1 MPAPLRRRER
11 GTDLDPEMDVEVAA
25 DRTDIGLEEP
35 LHAFG
40 ATDEVERRDAP
51 HESDREEGAHV
62 EQLGH
67 LERVRTDDRGER
79 QQGGAGSPGGERPA

>member
-1 MPAPLRRRER
+1 
-11 GTDLDPEMDVEVAA
+11 MDVEVAA

-51 HESDREEGAHV
+51 TRATARRA
-62 EQLGH
+62 L
-67 LERVRTDDRGER
+67 T
-79 QQGGAGSPGGERPA
+79 